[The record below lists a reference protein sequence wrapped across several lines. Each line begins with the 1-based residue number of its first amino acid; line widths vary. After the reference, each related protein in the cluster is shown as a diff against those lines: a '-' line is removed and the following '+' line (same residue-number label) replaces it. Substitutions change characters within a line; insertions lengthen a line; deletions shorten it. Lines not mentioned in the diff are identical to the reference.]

1 MKRQTQEP
9 LPPDAQALIGEIWQ
23 AVQIHPEHALPP
35 QHREI
40 LYRTLWPSLDLSGA
54 RREIMLQK
62 DEIILSPDDIQFGE
76 LAIRSA
82 QHVLPIWDRFATPG
96 IRSGK
101 GMGQE
106 IRLPRWIL
114 EVARDVLRDEIEPI
128 KAYDL
133 LGDFY
138 DLVGEV
144 SHLVPY
150 PIWSVASAA
159 YAALNTILG
168 GAPFLVSVD
177 DTTGVE
183 GLTDED
189 PAMYAA
195 NACSVSDDN
204 PSGEWHSGVENAL
217 PLAFHAD
224 YALVFWEWW
233 LGTAI
238 PAAWQK

>member
-1 MKRQTQEP
+1 LKRQSQQP
-9 LPPDAQALIGEIWQ
+9 LPPDAQDLIAEIWQ

-40 LYRTLWPSLDLSGA
+40 LYQTLWPSLDLSGA

-62 DEIILSPDDIQFGE
+62 DEIMLTPEDIQFGE
-76 LAIRSA
+76 LAILSA
-82 QHVLPIWDRFATPG
+82 QHVLPVWDRFATPG

-114 EVARDVLRDEIEPI
+114 ETARDVLRDRIEPI

-138 DLVGEV
+138 DLVEET
-144 SHLVPY
+144 SYLVPY
-150 PIWSVASAA
+150 PVWSVGKAA
-159 YAALNTILG
+159 YAALNVILG
-168 GAPFLVSVD
+168 GACFVVSVD
-177 DTTGVE
+177 DATGVE
-183 GLTDED
+183 SLADED

-195 NACSVSDDN
+195 NACAILDDN
-204 PSGEWHSGVENAL
+204 LPGEWWSNTENAL
-217 PLAFHAD
+217 PFGFLAEN
-224 YALVFWEWW
+224 ALGFWEWW
-233 LGTAI
+233 LGTAA
-238 PAAWQK
+238 PNAWQR